1 MGLHDEKDW
10 LGWCIFLGEKIK
22 RSVWACSY
30 QPQGEDMTSD
40 AGKT

>member
-1 MGLHDEKDW
+1 MVKRADW
-10 LGWCIFLGEKIK
+10 ADVYIFLEKIK